1 MVVNMYLEKKQ
12 DPRTQRGA
20 RDYGREKAMAYL
32 GLEETR
38 KDFPSDKKRDKHFM
52 QKEKQL

>member
-1 MVVNMYLEKKQ
+1 MYLEKKQ

-52 QKEKQL
+52 QKEKHL